1 MSELSPS
8 ERRHLGEIEE
18 QLTEQLT
25 RRQLLRFTRARG
37 FRRVPCHPIAFAV
50 ALVIGVSGPPTT
62 VLLGTLVGANIGMAA
77 AIALAALL
85 TVVMLAGADWA

>member
-1 MSELSPS
+1 MSELSAN
-8 ERRHLGEIEE
+8 ERRHLSEIEE

-25 RRQLLRFTRARG
+25 RRQLSRFTSTNG
-37 FRRVPCHPIAFAV
+37 CRRVQCHPVAFAV

-62 VLLGTLVGANIGMAA
+62 VLLGTLVSANIGMAA